1 MATQIANQVKYANLQ
16 LAAEA
21 FFLEKTACAGDV
33 RESSFITVPELKEG
47 NTRSSKF
54 TDEAAA
60 EFALDWEIVEH
71 QANTS
76 TGFSGTLFRALRT
89 DEARGILAGE
99 LVMSFRSTEF
109 LDDSARDNQATN
121 TLEIKEFGWA
131 FGQMADMENWYAHL
145 KSTGKIGLE
154 DRFSLTGYSLG
165 GHLAT
170 ACACKKHTAAR
181 SLKRSICYK
190 NSSCLRNIYKRC
202 SPKTLVKTTQTE
214 GKYARTKLC

>member
-1 MATQIANQVKYANLQ
+1 MANDIATYLKHANLQ
-16 LAAEA
+16 MAAEA
-21 FFLEKTACAGDV
+21 LLNFGIGENKSAEL
-33 RESSFITVPELKEG
+33 IQELKLG
-47 NTRSSKF
+47 NNRSSKF
-54 TDEAAA
+54 TDVLAAD
-60 EFALDWEIVEH
+60 FAAKYTVVAH

-76 TGFSGTLFRALRT
+76 TGFSGTLFRENAT
-89 DEARGILAGE
+89 GE

-121 TLEIKEFGWA
+121 SMEIKPYGWA
-131 FGQMADMENWYAHL
+131 FGQIADMQNWYAHL